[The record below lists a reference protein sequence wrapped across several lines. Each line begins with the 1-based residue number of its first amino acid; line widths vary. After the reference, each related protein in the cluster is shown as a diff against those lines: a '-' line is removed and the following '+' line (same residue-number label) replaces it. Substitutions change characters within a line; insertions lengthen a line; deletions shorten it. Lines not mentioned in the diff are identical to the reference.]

1 MQEFSNQKNADIM
14 NTNDITNTNYD
25 TLKLRAQ
32 VCVLKDVAKEYSGRT
47 IENIISNLEA
57 RIKAKEGQG

>member
-1 MQEFSNQKNADIM
+1 M

-32 VCVLKDVAKEYSGRT
+32 VAVLKDVAKEYSGRT
-47 IENIISNLEA
+47 IENIIANIEA

>member
-1 MQEFSNQKNADIM
+1 MIDKN
-14 NTNDITNTNYD
+14 D
-25 TLKLRAQ
+25 TLRLRAQ
-32 VCVLKDVAKEYSGRT
+32 VAVLKDVAKEYSGRT